1 MKRSAQELRNRGCA
15 SDTDL
20 QQLAFADDETLL
32 GLLHSGTP
40 VQRTA
45 AATLLATRPV
55 GKTAAF
61 FTAALA
67 TLQTETRL
75 YTRLALC
82 SALQQGGPAAAQQMV
97 PFLGK
102 IGNNQYQTPP
112 AHASQKKSYPLPRD
126 IIARSL
132 ARMGTDALPAL
143 LAVLR
148 QGTDVQVSEALDA
161 VGFLLFYQPGPAPQ
175 TALKAVLGTLQ
186 RYPGNDL
193 VLWKCAGCLCAFGDT
208 QSTTLLQNLAA
219 QVASPA
225 VRAQAARSL
234 RLLAKRDTKSGCPPV
249 EQALKEAFQENT

>member
-1 MKRSAQELRNRGCA
+1 MKSNAQELRNRGYA
-15 SDTDL
+15 DDTDL
-20 QQLAFADDETLL
+20 QQLAFADDDALL

-61 FTAALA
+61 FTVALA
-67 TLQTETRL
+67 ALQTEPCL

-102 IGNNQYQTPP
+102 IGNNQYQAPP
-112 AHASQKKSYPLPRD
+112 ARASQKKSYPLPRD

-143 LAVLR
+143 LAALR
-148 QGTDVQVSEALDA
+148 QGTAVQVSEALAA
-161 VGFLLFYQPGPAPQ
+161 VGFLLFYQPGPAP
-175 TALKAVLGTLQ
+175 TAALPAVLGTLR

-208 QSTTLLQNLAA
+208 QSTTLLQTLAA
-219 QVASPA
+219 QAASPA

-234 RLLAKRDTKSGCPPV
+234 RLLAKRETKNGCPPA
-249 EQALKEAFQENT
+249 ERGLKEAFQQNT